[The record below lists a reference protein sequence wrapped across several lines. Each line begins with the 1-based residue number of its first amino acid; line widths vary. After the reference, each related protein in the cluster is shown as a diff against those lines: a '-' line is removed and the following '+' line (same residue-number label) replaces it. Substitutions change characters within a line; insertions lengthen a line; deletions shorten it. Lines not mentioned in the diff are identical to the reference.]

1 MKHDFSTT
9 DFTQQGSAYCFG
21 TLCLEV
27 SACMFLFSDTCWVW
41 GGCQWLPWKDGAVW
55 CMWFLLGYWRHAVP
69 CRRPPPWETAYWV
82 CTYQGSHFWV
92 AGKQVYAARFHLV
105 CVCLYWCQYFCMHY
119 AHTEPLA
126 FSFCWLMHCKVT
138 NTRLDPQVS
147 PLFRQWREWFG
158 ACRLSM
164 SSRLAFENWAEILCC
179 MYVCITKGNS
189 VLDIVVVC
197 ALVCMPLHS
206 SWYNSP
212 VGVHWSKDTLFI
224 ATPKWNMPT
233 HPVRG
238 ILQCMYM
245 LEWPH
250 TQAIQP
256 GYEDFTLEA
265 HPLTRISISD
275 SSFVHVPCNLREK
288 LEKKG
293 LLKLWNPGQRMHN
306 Y

>member
-1 MKHDFSTT
+1 MELCDVCGSFLVIG
-9 DFTQQGSAYCFG
+9 DTQCRVDAH
-21 TLCLEV
+21 
-27 SACMFLFSDTCWVW
+27 
-41 GGCQWLPWKDGAVW
+41 
-55 CMWFLLGYWRHAVP
+55 LLG
-69 CRRPPPWETAYWV
+69 
-82 CTYQGSHFWV
+82 
-92 AGKQVYAARFHLV
+92 KQHIGFARIRAAISELRVSRFMLPDFIL

-206 SWYNSP
+206 SWYNNP
-212 VGVHWSKDTLFI
+212 VGVHWSKDTLFV

-265 HPLTRISISD
+265 HPLTRISIWD